1 MVVQWIVKAGDSTQ
15 QSNGGSRA
23 IVCPTVHAAWNVS
36 LSRGTSPS
44 RVDWL
49 TSSVTW
55 VEQGKLPT
63 NVIASETAA
72 DSASGGFSNPTE
84 GAMETMQKLSK
95 QDRYFLPNAKL
106 DTTAREALTMPQTL
120 WE

>member
-1 MVVQWIVKAGDSTQ
+1 MVVQWIVKAGLYP
-15 QSNGGSRA
+15 GSQTDHVHRLPDCSCCLEC
-23 IVCPTVHAAWNVS
+23 ITV
-36 LSRGTSPS
+36 RGTSPS

-84 GAMETMQKLSK
+84 GATETMQNCQNKT
-95 QDRYFLPNAKL
+95 DFLPNAS
-106 DTTAREALTMPQTL
+106 
-120 WE
+120 

>member
-1 MVVQWIVKAGDSTQ
+1 LPVVDKLYGGPVDREGRRLYPGSQTVDHV
-15 QSNGGSRA
+15 QSFARLFMLPGMYHCQG
-23 IVCPTVHAAWNVS
+23 
-36 LSRGTSPS
+36 GTSPS

-95 QDRYFLPNAKL
+95 QDRYHLQL
-106 DTTAREALTMPQTL
+106 HTTGKR
-120 WE
+120 

>member
-1 MVVQWIVKAGDSTQ
+1 VDREGRRLYPGSQTVDHVQS
-15 QSNGGSRA
+15 
-23 IVCPTVHAAWNVS
+23 VCPTVHAAWNVS

-84 GAMETMQKLSK
+84 GAGK
-95 QDRYFLPNAKL
+95 QCKNCQNKTDISLPNAS
-106 DTTAREALTMPQTL
+106 
-120 WE
+120 